1 MLAWAPLWLTLA
13 TCPFSAIFLKSGH
26 CTLRCELES
35 PSVTNVSK
43 NIATMAYTQ

>member
-26 CTLRCELES
+26 CTLRCELELK
-35 PSVTNVSK
+35 VAIVSK